1 VTITDKDIHRFQGIW
16 REEFA
21 EEISAEEAREHI
33 ARLDA
38 LYLLLARPR
47 APEDTATAS
56 RSEPYRINELFSL
69 LPQIK

>member
-1 VTITDKDIHRFQGIW
+1 VHITDNDIHKFQGIW

-21 EEISAEEAREHI
+21 EEIGADEAREHI

-47 APEDTATAS
+47 AREETAAAS
-56 RSEPYRINELFSL
+56 ESETNRTNELFSL

>member
-1 VTITDKDIHRFQGIW
+1 VHITDNDIHKFQGVW

-21 EEISAEEAREHI
+21 EEIGAEEAREHI

-38 LYLLLARPR
+38 LYLLLARPPAR
-47 APEDTATAS
+47 EETAAAS
-56 RSEPYRINELFSL
+56 GSETYRTNELLSL

>member
-1 VTITDKDIHRFQGIW
+1 MRITDNDIQKFQEIW

-21 EEISAEEAREHI
+21 EEIGAEEAREHI

-38 LYLLLARPR
+38 LYLLLARPPTR
-47 APEDTATAS
+47 EATAAAS
-56 RSEPYRINELFSL
+56 GSETYRTNELFSL

>member
-1 VTITDKDIHRFQGIW
+1 MHITENDIHKFQGLW

-21 EEISAEEAREHI
+21 EEIGAEEAREHI

-38 LYLLLARPR
+38 LYLLLARPPAR
-47 APEDTATAS
+47 EETAAAS
-56 RSEPYRINELFSL
+56 GSETYRTNELLPL

>member
-1 VTITDKDIHRFQGIW
+1 VRITDDDICRFQGIW

-21 EEISAEEAREHI
+21 EEIGAEAAREHI
-33 ARLDA
+33 ARLDT

-47 APEDTATAS
+47 ARQETAAAS
-56 RSEPYRINELFSL
+56 GVEPCRTNELFSL

>member
-21 EEISAEEAREHI
+21 EEIGAEEAREHI

-47 APEDTATAS
+47 APEETAAAS
-56 RSEPYRINELFSL
+56 ESETNRTNELFSL